1 MFECVNHPFA
11 AKGVQ
16 LSLVRHTKAFF
27 HRSSCFLIT
36 LGPSL
41 SALVSFSSYRW
52 LFNVATS
59 FVNGPVSY
67 GRPPKIFQGFL
78 ALFLAI
84 FTLFHWKNQL
94 YLQKPD
100 FRNLPE
106 TRFWLLLVN
115 NTLSNRRTVYI
126 MHLELNRQ
134 GEGDIQLCLWSCFN
148 GIFVTL
154 RRNKVFTF
162 SMTNIKYFLT
172 IWKIA
177 FCHLSH

>member
-1 MFECVNHPFA
+1 MFSDYPW
-11 AKGVQ
+11 
-16 LSLVRHTKAFF
+16 SL
-27 HRSSCFLIT
+27 
-36 LGPSL
+36 
-41 SALVSFSSYRW
+41 LVSFGQ
-52 LFNVATS
+52 LFKLPLVVQCCDVICEWPLIIWEAPKNIS
-59 FVNGPVSY
+59 RIFGP
-67 GRPPKIFQGFL
+67 
-78 ALFLAI
+78 FLAI

-100 FRNLPE
+100 LRNLHE